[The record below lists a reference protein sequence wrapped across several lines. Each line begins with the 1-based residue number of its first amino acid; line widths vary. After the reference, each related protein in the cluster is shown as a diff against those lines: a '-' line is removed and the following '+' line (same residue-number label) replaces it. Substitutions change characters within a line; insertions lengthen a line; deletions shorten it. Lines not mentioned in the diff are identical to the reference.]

1 MKISEIQSAPRVEL
15 NASVTFIV
23 SGQAKKS
30 LELIAQVKGRTI
42 SEVVREIIDGFL
54 AMNADE
60 LKNLDEKTA

>member
-54 AMNADE
+54 ANNSDE
-60 LKNLDEKTA
+60 LKTLDQGA

>member
-54 AMNADE
+54 SSNEDE
-60 LKNLDEKTA
+60 LKTLDQGA